1 MTNREH
7 GNPKQDSSEVSI
19 SSPAKSGMTDQSNLE
34 LTHPNPIG
42 LVQLKTLYQFKEVTI

>member
-1 MTNREH
+1 MISIEH
-7 GNPKQDSSEVSI
+7 SNPKQDSSEVSI
-19 SSPAKSGMTDQSNLE
+19 SSPAKLGMTDQSELE